1 VRLRPVPKTAAP
13 LPLSA
18 TGEQERTQPALC
30 TQPLPEQKRQGKD

>member
-1 VRLRPVPKTAAP
+1 MRLRPVLKMAAP

-18 TGEQERTQPALC
+18 TGERERSQLALC